1 MADPATDAQPSST
14 DGPADGRLVLRPPSR
29 RVERRAIGWWAA
41 QAVAVVLP
49 PVFVL
54 VLLAVLITPARPW
67 LLLSAAVIG
76 VPGLLMILVM
86 PYWRYRV
93 HRWEHT
99 DDAVFTR
106 AGWVRQEWRIVPLAR
121 VQTIDTVRGPLQQ
134 MFGLATVTV
143 TTASA
148 AGPARI
154 DGLDHAFARDLVE
167 ELTRITQ
174 ATPGDAT

>member
-1 MADPATDAQPSST
+1 MAAPST
-14 DGPADGRLVLRPPSR
+14 DEQSLSPGGTTDDQLVLRPPSR

-54 VLLAVLITPARPW
+54 VLLAVLIAPARPW
-67 LLLSAAVIG
+67 LLLSAAAVG
-76 VPGLLMILVM
+76 APGLLTILVM

-93 HRWEHT
+93 HRWERT

-106 AGWVRQEWRIVPLAR
+106 AGWVRQEWRIAPLSR
-121 VQTIDTVRGPLQQ
+121 VQTVDTVRGPLQQ
-134 MFGLATVTV
+134 MFRLATVTI

-148 AGPARI
+148 AGPVKI
-154 DGLDHAFARDLVE
+154 DGLDHEFARDLAE
-167 ELTRITQ
+167 ELTRVTQ

>member
-1 MADPATDAQPSST
+1 MAEHDTDEQPSSPGGPT
-14 DGPADGRLVLRPPSR
+14 DERLVLRPPRR

-67 LLLSAAVIG
+67 LLLSAAVVG
-76 VPGLLMILVM
+76 APGLLVILVM

-106 AGWVRQEWRIVPLAR
+106 AGWVRQEWRIAPLSR
-121 VQTIDTVRGPLQQ
+121 VQTVDTVRGPLQQ
-134 MFGLATVTV
+134 LFRLATVTI

-148 AGPARI
+148 AGSVKI

-167 ELTRITQ
+167 ELTRVTQ